1 MEEHSCQIEKSK
13 NVDRMKEY
21 ENSISEK
28 EKNIY
33 ERKMDCLK
41 KRGKVRKI
49 LFRDKTRIN

>member
-21 ENSISEK
+21 ENSISKK

-33 ERKMDCLK
+33 ERKTDGLK
-41 KRGKVRKI
+41 KGKRSLDRNSLDI
-49 LFRDKTRIN
+49 FS